1 MIKPAISPRTITGSA
16 TAGIISAARSGVR
29 NIKDIT
35 ETISN
40 EPEVTKEEKFGIN
53 YVGFFGSKRVNKDL
67 KKSMKTIK
75 DSVGSTF
82 GIAKALKESVTKGA
96 GVFGFVG
103 KLIGG
108 AASAL
113 PIFTLLGLPVLKGIL
128 GILAIGGVAGLFN
141 VFKKPIINFFKRTAE
156 FKTVI
161 EDMIRNYFIDS
172 KTSPEF
178 KALSGESQGRID
190 ATVEEL
196 TTREEKPL
204 DTQQAVVEATKNEIA
219 LLEKQLTDYKQNNSK
234 TTDPNY
240 DANIKAL
247 EDRIEQLK
255 TGRLDL
261 RQGGDLTKNFDFIGG
276 LANRF
281 ANNQGVFSAPGYS
294 VLTPNEKFDT
304 IRGALEK
311 FGSKENID
319 TAKLVYQQQLNNN
332 LKGDEK
338 QLANDIIKFLDMFS
352 DDPLGKIEENE
363 KKLFLEQLN
372 STTIK
377 PQEISS
383 NNVKESGTISG
394 VSGGTQSGNA
404 GNVAVLP
411 MNKNSNGSL
420 VRNDTGGLSS
430 GPTMKIHPNFD
441 IDNFVA
447 PINMAN
453 FNVV

>member
-113 PIFTLLGLPVLKGIL
+113 PIFTLLGLPVLKAIL
-128 GILAIGGVAGLFN
+128 GIVAVGGIGALLATFG
-141 VFKKPIINFFKRTAE
+141 KQIIDFVRDKASGFSE
-156 FKTVI
+156 F
-161 EDMIRNYFIDS
+161 IREVVGDFFIDRG
-172 KTSPEF
+172 TSQEF
-178 KALSGESQGRID
+178 QTIKEQSDIRI
-190 ATVEEL
+190 EE
-196 TTREEKPL
+196 TIKSDVNEDK
-204 DTQQAVVEATKNEIA
+204 QQAVI
-219 LLEKQLTDYKQNNSK
+219 
-234 TTDPNY
+234 
-240 DANIKAL
+240 DANQKEIEFLQTERDAYEENNKKDKNYQQTLKAYD
-247 EDRIEQLK
+247 DRIEQLK
-255 TGRLDL
+255 TGKLDL
-261 RQGGDLTKNFDFIGG
+261 TEKGFFLGFFDFPGKLASAVVESEAPTVPSFGKKFYEELSPEEKLDSIRALLKNIDDRGDLDKAR
-276 LANRF
+276 L
-281 ANNQGVFSAPGYS
+281 
-294 VLTPNEKFDT
+294 L
-304 IRGALEK
+304 
-311 FGSKENID
+311 
-319 TAKLVYQQQLNNN
+319 YQQEIE
-332 LKGDEK
+332 KGDKLNQE
-338 QLANDIIKFLDMFS
+338 QINQANDIIRYLESFGK
-352 DDPLGKIEENE
+352 DPLGKLDDDKKEE
-363 KKLFLEQLN
+363 FLKTL
-372 STTIK
+372 TPT
-377 PQEISS
+377 SS
-383 NNVKESGTISG
+383 NIKVKELSKKIPSDVSG

>member
-1 MIKPAISPRTITGSA
+1 MIKPAISPRTITASA
-16 TAGIISAARSGVR
+16 TTGLISAAKSGVK

-67 KKSMKTIK
+67 KKSMKTIR

-113 PIFTLLGLPVLKGIL
+113 PIFTLLGLPVLKAIL
-128 GILAIGGVAGLFN
+128 GIVAVGGIGALLATFG
-141 VFKKPIINFFKRTAE
+141 KQIIDFVRDKASGFSE
-156 FKTVI
+156 F
-161 EDMIRNYFIDS
+161 IREVVGDFFIDRG
-172 KTSPEF
+172 TSQEF
-178 KALSGESQGRID
+178 QTIKEQSDIRI
-190 ATVEEL
+190 EE
-196 TTREEKPL
+196 TIKSDVNEDK
-204 DTQQAVVEATKNEIA
+204 QQAVI
-219 LLEKQLTDYKQNNSK
+219 
-234 TTDPNY
+234 
-240 DANIKAL
+240 DANQKEIEFLQTERDAYEENNKKDKNYQQTLKAYD
-247 EDRIEQLK
+247 DRIEQLK
-255 TGRLDL
+255 TGKLDL
-261 RQGGDLTKNFDFIGG
+261 TEKGFFLGFFDFPGKLASAVVESEAPTVPSFGKKFYEELSPEEKLDSIRALLKNIDDRGDLDKAR
-276 LANRF
+276 L
-281 ANNQGVFSAPGYS
+281 
-294 VLTPNEKFDT
+294 L
-304 IRGALEK
+304 
-311 FGSKENID
+311 
-319 TAKLVYQQQLNNN
+319 YQQEIE
-332 LKGDEK
+332 KGDKLNQE
-338 QLANDIIKFLDMFS
+338 QINQANDIIRYLESFGK
-352 DDPLGKIEENE
+352 DPLGKLDDDKKEE
-363 KKLFLEQLN
+363 FLKTL
-372 STTIK
+372 TPT
-377 PQEISS
+377 SS
-383 NNVKESGTISG
+383 NIKVKELSKKIPSDVSG